1 MPPCEGGYKEFRLG
15 DLFSSTNGD
24 TDIKKEHLNGLGD
37 FVISSGESAN
47 GIVGSSDIPAK
58 VFAPNTL
65 TIDMFGNA
73 YFHPYKYK
81 IVTHARIFSLSNL
94 GFSFTTQS
102 GLYFVSTLKFLKHL
116 FSYNNMCSWEKIKD
130 LQISLP
136 VKNSTKEATCDNI
149 DFNFI
154 ESRMREL
161 EEERMR
167 ELEAYLTAAG
177 FADCS
182 LTPAEE
188 EALRKFSN
196 GEVKLCAHNIIDTFH
211 VANTHNIL
219 KSDVVFDS
227 GATPYV
233 TASASNN
240 SIVSRISY
248 KQEMIEQGNSIMIGG
263 KTLVIT
269 YQPDAFFSND
279 SHNLILR
286 PKNIKGENESCELF
300 TVAALYKSLAPKY
313 SWGDSIS
320 KQKIQTDKVFLPT
333 NTDNEIDYP
342 FMETYISAIKK
353 QIIQQLK
360 DFITKEHATYL
371 QVIKETE

>member
-1 MPPCEGGYKEFRLG
+1 MPPCEGGYKEFNIG
-15 DLFSSTNGD
+15 KLFDVPTCSKKISKKDAITSGTIPIYSSDTTN
-24 TDIKKEHLNGLGD
+24 
-37 FVISSGESAN
+37 N
-47 GIVGSSDIPAK
+47 GIVGYCNHVPHWKIDSSTPRYLIFGDHTRSFNIAENDFCVADNVKVLVPKNILSVRCLLYIIAVWKKAIP
-58 VFAPNTL
+58 
-65 TIDMFGNA
+65 
-73 YFHPYKYK
+73 
-81 IVTHARIFSLSNL
+81 NL
-94 GFSFTTQS
+94 G
-102 GLYFVSTLKFLKHL
+102 YARHWSTA
-116 FSYNNMCSWEKIKD
+116 KD
-130 LQISLP
+130 VTLRLP
-136 VKNSTKEATCDNI
+136 IDITGEI
-149 DFNFI
+149 DFQFM
-154 ESRMREL
+154 ESRIREL

-177 FADCS
+177 FANCD
-182 LTPAEE
+182 LTPTEE
-188 EALRKFSN
+188 DALRKFSN

-269 YQPDAFFSND
+269 YQPNAFFSND

-300 TVAALYKSLAPKY
+300 AVAALYKSLAPKY

>member
-1 MPPCEGGYKEFRLG
+1 MPPCEGGYKEFKIG
-15 DLFSSTNGD
+15 DLFDGKYGD
-24 TDIKKEHLNGLGD
+24 TDIQAKHVNGLGVD
-37 FVISSGESAN
+37 IISSGTKNN
-47 GIVGSSDIPAK
+47 GIIGKTDLPARIFPK
-58 VFAPNTL
+58 NTI
-65 TIDMFGNA
+65 TIDMFGNC
-73 YFHPYKYK
+73 FFQPNQYKL
-81 IVTHARIFSLSNL
+81 VTHARIFSLNWKNGYMNEYL
-94 GFSFTTQS
+94 
-102 GLYFVSTLKFLKHL
+102 GLYLSAMFAYLPSIY
-116 FSYNNMCSWEKIKD
+116 SYNNMCSWEKIKD
-130 LQISLP
+130 STISLP
-136 VKNSTKEATCDNI
+136 ITPKKEI
-149 DFNFI
+149 DFQFI
-154 ESRMREL
+154 ESRIREL

-182 LTPAEE
+182 LTPTEE

-219 KSDVVFDS
+219 KSDVVFGS
-227 GATPYV
+227 GTTPYV

-240 SIVSRISY
+240 SIVSYISY
-248 KQEMIEQGNSIMIGG
+248 KQELIEPKNSIMIGG

-269 YQPDAFFSND
+269 YQPNEFFSND

-286 PKNIKGENESCELF
+286 PQNIKGQNESCELYA
-300 TVAALYKSLAPKY
+300 VAALYKSLAPKY

-320 KQKIQTDKVFLPT
+320 KQKIQIDKVFLPT
-333 NTDNEIDYP
+333 NTNGEIDYD

-360 DFITKEHATYL
+360 DFIAKEHTIYQ
-371 QVIKETE
+371 QVINQ